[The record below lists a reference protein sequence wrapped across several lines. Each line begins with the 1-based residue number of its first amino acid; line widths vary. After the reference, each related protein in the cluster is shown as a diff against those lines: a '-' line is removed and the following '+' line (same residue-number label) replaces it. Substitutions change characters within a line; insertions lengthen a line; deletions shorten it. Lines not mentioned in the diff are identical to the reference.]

1 MLREQVVSNEVLS
14 TVLAEVTNILNSRP
28 LSRNSDSLLDEQP
41 LTPNHLLHLRPC
53 PSVPPGVF
61 DKDDLTCRRAW
72 KQAQYLANLFW
83 RRWTREY
90 LPTLLERKKWTEPK
104 RNLQIGACSRRNL
117 FQREVATWKSR
128 GSYCE
133 PRWVG
138 ARSEGEDKCNS
149 SDMCQTTV
157 QKRTCDR
164 SQYHHT
170 YTPSCQV
177 MFSGDGWSGR

>member
-1 MLREQVVSNEVLS
+1 M
-14 TVLAEVTNILNSRP
+14 TNILNSRP
-28 LSRNSDSLLDEQP
+28 LSRNSDSPLDEQP

-61 DKDDLTCRRAW
+61 EKDDLNCRHAW
-72 KQAQYLANLFW
+72 RQAQYLANLFW

-104 RNLQIGACSRRNL
+104 RNLLGACSRRNL
-117 FQREVATWKSR
+117 FQREVAAWKSR

-138 ARSEGEDKCNS
+138 ARSEGEDKGNS

-157 QKRTCDR
+157 QKRACDR

-170 YTPSCQV
+170 YTPCYQV